1 MGPQDLV
8 GQPREAL
15 DTPVLLVDREVLER
29 NIQHMKRV
37 IVDEA
42 GVRWRP
48 HTKGMKTP
56 ALAHLLQRQGA
67 RGITCAKL
75 AEAEVMAHAGI
86 DDILIANQIVGPQKA
101 ERLACLQGF
110 ARVMACVDGEANV
123 RELGAAARARGLEI
137 PVLVE
142 VDVGM
147 QRAGTQ
153 PGAPTV
159 RLAEAIDSEPGL
171 QLQGLM
177 TWEAPAAREPTD
189 EARKAKSAQMLGS
202 LTDSAEACRRKGL
215 NMEILSCSGTLTYWY
230 SAFHPGITEVQA
242 GGGIYG
248 DTMYCQQFGIRHEYA
263 LTVMSTVTSRP
274 TGTRII
280 CDAGKKTM
288 TSDMG
293 VPQPLGVGAVARQ
306 SLSAEH
312 GLIELAAPCGRPAV
326 GERLEWVVGYS
337 DTTVA
342 LHDALVVTRQGR
354 VEAVWPLLGRGKL
367 T

>member
-1 MGPQDLV
+1 MRPSDLIGRPV
-8 GQPREAL
+8 TAL
-15 DTPVLLVDREVLER
+15 DTPVLLVDLDVLER
-29 NIQHMKRV
+29 NIRHMKRV

-56 ALAHLLQRQGA
+56 ALAHLLQRHGA

-75 AEAEVMAHAGI
+75 AEAEVMAYAGI
-86 DDILIANQIVGPQKA
+86 DDVLIANQVVGPQKA

-110 ARVMACVDGEANV
+110 ARVMSCVDGEVNAE
-123 RELGAAARARGLEI
+123 ELGAAARAHGTAI

-147 QRAGTQ
+147 NRAGTL
-153 PGAPTV
+153 PGEPTV
-159 RLAEAIDSEPGL
+159 ALAEKVDQVKGL
-171 QLQGLM
+171 DLKGLM
-177 TWEAPAAREPTD
+177 TWEAPAAREPSD
-189 EARKAKSAQMLGS
+189 EARKARSAQMLGGF
-202 LTDSAEACRRKGL
+202 TDSAEACRRKGL

-230 SAFHPGITEVQA
+230 SSFHPGITEVQA

-248 DTMYCQQFGIRHEYA
+248 DTMYCHQFGIRHEFA

-274 TGTRII
+274 TARRII

-288 TSDMG
+288 TMDMG
-293 VPQPLGVGAVARQ
+293 VPLPLGVGEVAEQ
-306 SLSAEH
+306 KLSAEH
-312 GLIELAAPCGRPAV
+312 GIIELAGASDTPPV
-326 GERLEWVVGYS
+326 GDRLHWVVGYS
-337 DTTVA
+337 DTTVV
-342 LHDALVVTRQGR
+342 LHDALVATREGR